1 MVITKNTKIVLVYV
15 LLSLIILGC
24 SCSKAMAA
32 TYEGITIQRTPV
44 TSSAIRSV
52 GYDSSTRILEIEF
65 TGGSV
70 YRYYEVPSDVYR
82 GLMSAESHGKYFNRY
97 IKNGGYR
104 YTRLP

>member
-1 MVITKNTKIVLVYV
+1 MVITKNTKIVLLCA
-15 LLSLIILGC
+15 LLSLVIFMC
-24 SCSKAMAA
+24 SHRKAMTA
-32 TYEGITIQRTPV
+32 TYEGVTIQRTPV

-52 GYDSSTRILEIEF
+52 GYDSARRILEIEF